1 MIKLGILGSTKGS
14 DVPPIADAIIAGE
27 LDASIE
33 IIITN
38 NKDHNNW
45 KNNNNIIKVQHNKK
59 HSILIL
65 DSFVVRTFTEGSL
78 LSVEFVND

>member
-38 NKDHNNW
+38 NKDA
-45 KNNNNIIKVQHNKK
+45 
-59 HSILIL
+59 LIADKAL
-65 DSFVVRTFTEGSL
+65 KYLNTTLCSTRRLFCSYK
-78 LSVEFVND
+78 

>member
-38 NKDHNNW
+38 NKDA
-45 KNNNNIIKVQHNKK
+45 
-59 HSILIL
+59 LIADKAL
-65 DSFVVRTFTEGSL
+65 KYG
-78 LSVEFVND
+78 VEFAFIDHLRKCNVNLIK